1 MRAET
6 SGQAFPNCSFHHWE
20 IMTSSPMSTTENN
33 VTKIV
38 GEIRKRKGMKV
49 ELPPLD
55 EYKDKL

>member
-1 MRAET
+1 
-6 SGQAFPNCSFHHWE
+6 
-20 IMTSSPMSTTENN
+20 MTSSPMSTTENN